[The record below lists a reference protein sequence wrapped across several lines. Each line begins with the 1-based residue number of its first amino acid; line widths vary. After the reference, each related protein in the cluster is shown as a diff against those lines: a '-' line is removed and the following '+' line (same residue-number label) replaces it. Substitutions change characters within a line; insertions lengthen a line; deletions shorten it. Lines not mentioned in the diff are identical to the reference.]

1 MSNNHITQPR
11 MIQHHYILSQDVCL
25 NHVPTCTMHKIV
37 PQPIPSSAST
47 MYHKTCINYVPKQL
61 HQSCTTMYLYHIPYH
76 VPTMQI
82 NHVHQPCTSIHVPY
96 TIPCANH
103 EMYLIY
109 HIKHQNCTIPCTIIY
124 VEKVIP
130 RVYLNQ
136 VPSLV
141 RDVSYVCTIICQ
153 VYISIIYQYQW

>member
-1 MSNNHITQPR
+1 MYQPVPCIKLYHNLYHQVHQPCTITSASTIMYQNKC
-11 MIQHHYILSQDVCL
+11 INI
-25 NHVPTCTMHKIV
+25 NHVP
-37 PQPIPSSAST
+37 
-47 MYHKTCINYVPKQL
+47 
-61 HQSCTTMYLYHIPYH
+61 TMYLYHIPYH

-109 HIKHQNCTIPCTIIY
+109 HIKHQTCTIPCTIRY
-124 VEKVIP
+124 VEQVIP

-136 VPSLV
+136 VPSPL
-141 RDVSYVCTIICQ
+141 RDVSYACTTICQ
-153 VYISIIYQYQW
+153 VYISIMYQYQW